1 MAYLSALLFSLLLA
15 GVSAIPQGPALQ
27 TRQSTSDNCKC
38 YEGESCWPSAAA
50 WSTLNATV
58 DGLLQKVVP
67 AGAVCY
73 NTFEGKNTY
82 NAAACSIATAN
93 WNQQSFQQEDPVF
106 AMNPLYTNGACL
118 PTTNRAATC
127 SPGYLADYVIMAKTK
142 QHVAAGVKFAREYN
156 LRLVVRNTGHDFMGR
171 STAYGALAIN
181 THSFKDIK
189 FTKQYTGPGGYT
201 GGAVTVGAGIQSR
214 EMYTAAFNQ
223 NPKVNIVGGECATV
237 GFAGGYIQ
245 GGGHGPLTS
254 LYGMAAD
261 QALEFEAVTAKGE
274 FVTANADVNPDLFWA
289 LRGGGPATFAIV
301 TSLTVKTFSEV
312 PSAMVILNINS
323 THTTNTALWWQA
335 VTLFHSLSNH
345 YVDNDLFVYYELTP
359 GTLHIQPFVGPN
371 MNSAKLA
378 QILKPLFDGLTKLG
392 VRYSTVTKEYPTFY
406 QLYMDVFESEP
417 AGSNQ
422 LTGGRFFNRDDITTN
437 NAAIIDS
444 YKQILSPPELGFG
457 VIIGHIVGPGNA
469 LPVFDNAVHPGW
481 RNASSFSIA
490 SLFPSQ
496 QQWAAAKR
504 VMTEKLTPAMM
515 KASPR
520 GGAYVNECDL
530 GQPDWQYQFW
540 GTNYPKLLEIR
551 KKWDGDGIFYAQT
564 TVGTE
569 DWAEVG
575 NPPKL
580 CRK

>member
-1 MAYLSALLFSLLLA
+1 MAYLSALLFALLIA
-15 GVSAIPQGPALQ
+15 GVNSLPPQDQSLQ
-27 TRQSTSDNCKC
+27 NRQTTSGSKCKC
-38 YEGESCWPSAAA
+38 YEGESCWPSATA
-50 WSTLNATV
+50 WNTLNATV
-58 DGLLQKVVP
+58 DGYLQKVVP

-82 NAAACSIATAN
+82 NSSACSIATAN
-93 WNQQSFQQEDPVF
+93 WNQQSFHPKQEDPVY

-118 PTTNRAATC
+118 PTTNKAATC
-127 SPGYLADYVIMAKTK
+127 SPGFLADYVIMAKTK
-142 QHVAAGVKFAREYN
+142 QHIAAGVKFAREYN
-156 LRLVVRNTGHDFMGR
+156 LP
-171 STAYGALAIN
+171 YGALAIN
-181 THSFKDIK
+181 THSFQDIK
-189 FTKQYTGPGGYT
+189 FTKQYAGPGAYT
-201 GGAVTVGAGIQSR
+201 GSAVTVGAGIQSR

-261 QALEFEAVTAKGE
+261 QALEFEVVTAKGE
-274 FVTANADVNPDLFWA
+274 FVTANADINPDLFWA

-301 TSLTVKTFSEV
+301 TSLTVKTFPEV

-378 QILKPLFDGLTKLG
+378 QILKPLYDGLTKLG
-392 VRYSTVTKEYPTFY
+392 IRYTAVVKEYPTFF
-406 QLYMDVFESEP
+406 QLYMD
-417 AGSNQ
+417 
-422 LTGGRFFNRDDITTN
+422 
-437 NAAIIDS
+437 
-444 YKQILSPPELGFG
+444 ILSPPELGFG

-469 LPVFDNAVHPGW
+469 LPVFDNAVHSGW

-490 SLFPSQ
+490 SLFPTQ
-496 QQWAAAKR
+496 QQWATAKK
-504 VMTEKLTPAMM
+504 VMTEKLTPAMT

-530 GQPDWQYQFW
+530 GQPDWQNQFW

-551 KKWDGDGIFYAQT
+551 KKWDGDGIFYAQI

-580 CRK
+580 CKK

>member
-1 MAYLSALLFSLLLA
+1 MACLSVLLFSLLLA
-15 GVSAIPQGPALQ
+15 GVRAIPQDPALH
-27 TRQSTSDNCKC
+27 TRQSALDKCKC
-38 YEGESCWPSAAA
+38 YEGDLCWPSALA
-50 WSTLNATV
+50 WSTLNSTV
-58 DGLLQKVVP
+58 DGFLQKVVP
-67 AGAVCY
+67 VGAVCY
-73 NTFEGKNTY
+73 NTFEGKSTY
-82 NAAACSIATAN
+82 NASACSIATAN
-93 WNQQSFQQEDPVF
+93 WNQQVFQQDDPVF

-118 PTTNRAATC
+118 PTTNRAAIC
-127 SPGYLADYVIMAKTK
+127 SPGYLSDYVIMAKTK
-142 QHVAAGVKFAREYN
+142 QHIAAGVKFAREYN
-156 LRLVVRNTGHDFMGR
+156 LRLVVRNTGHDFVGR

-189 FTKQYTGPGGYT
+189 FIKQYSGPGTYT
-201 GGAVTVGAGIQSR
+201 GGAVTVGAGIQTR

-245 GGGHGPLTS
+245 GGGHGPVTS

-301 TSLTVKTFSEV
+301 TSLTVKTFPEV

-323 THTTNTALWWQA
+323 THTTNTVLWWQA

-371 MNSAKLA
+371 MNSAKLS
-378 QILKPLFDGLTKLG
+378 QILKPLYEGLTKLG
-392 VRYSTVTKEYPTFY
+392 V
-406 QLYMDVFESEP
+406 
-417 AGSNQ
+417 
-422 LTGGRFFNRDDITTN
+422 
-437 NAAIIDS
+437 
-444 YKQILSPPELGFG
+444 LSPPELGFG

-469 LPVFDNAVHPGW
+469 LPIFDNAVYPGW

-496 QQWAAAKR
+496 QQWATAKR

-530 GQPDWQYQFW
+530 GQPDWQNQFW
-540 GTNYPKLLEIR
+540 GANYPRLLEIR
-551 KKWDGDGIFYAQT
+551 KKWDGDGTFFAQT

-569 DWAEVG
+569 DVSYMEE
-575 NPPKL
+575 
-580 CRK
+580 RI